1 MLHLTAHKHAW
12 LTCEVD
18 DLNKKLI
25 SHHDFRKASSM
36 ALLDQTGKYH
46 RLERFGNSINEESI
60 ASTHTEEL
68 SVESYD
74 RNSTKCIRITE
85 NSMNP
90 EYGMLNVRLVKSL
103 NHLCQPA
110 EGRNTKC
117 CALHRYETGRQI
129 RGQLLRCE
137 ICNAFLC
144 SSCFGIFH
152 KERDPAKI
160 KRQVKRNMAEYDK
173 KHQK

>member
-1 MLHLTAHKHAW
+1 MLCLTAHKHIW

-25 SHHDFRKASSM
+25 SHYDFRKASSM
-36 ALLDQTGKYH
+36 ALLDPTGKYH
-46 RLERFGNSINEESI
+46 RLERFGNSRNEESI
-60 ASTHTEEL
+60 ASAQTEEL
-68 SVESYD
+68 SIESYD
-74 RNSTKCIRITE
+74 RNSTKCIRITD
-85 NSMNP
+85 NSMDP
-90 EYGMLNVRLVKSL
+90 DTGMLNVRLVKSL

-117 CALHRYETGRQI
+117 CVLHRHATGRQI
-129 RGQLLRCE
+129 RGQLLRCD
-137 ICNAFLC
+137 ICNVFLC
-144 SSCFGIFH
+144 NSCFGIFH